1 MELYRLHIVK
11 SPWLSWWPQ
20 RSTSLS
26 NSRDLI
32 AFLKC
37 DNTAATVTPLSRWLA
52 PWQLW
57 PLHQPLDMHF
67 YICFHQS
74 IQELIQLHHAQLTAS
89 LFFSHKRHVSIQI
102 SSLLISQSCTHNRH
116 NNVCVTASVPPVH
129 LFCTTSKLQF
139 LWEELPLACQKR
151 GWRQAKALLN
161 GRNLS
166 GNNLLLYFYSLR
178 YFRMMYYLWVKS
190 AEILSL
196 SGFNT

>member
-1 MELYRLHIVK
+1 MERYRTLRLHIVK

-67 YICFHQS
+67 YILPSVDSRTHSTASCTTDCLIVLLSQNACFNSNLLSAHQS
-74 IQELIQLHHAQLTAS
+74 ELHTQQQTWRCLCHCQCAS
-89 LFFSHKRHVSIQI
+89 SPSILYHFRAPI
-102 SSLLISQSCTHNRH
+102 PMGRTGIGSSEKGMM
-116 NNVCVTASVPPVH
+116 
-129 LFCTTSKLQF
+129 TSKDSF
-139 LWEELPLACQKR
+139 KCK
-151 GWRQAKALLN
+151 
-161 GRNLS
+161 
-166 GNNLLLYFYSLR
+166 
-178 YFRMMYYLWVKS
+178 KS
-190 AEILSL
+190 VRK
-196 SGFNT
+196 